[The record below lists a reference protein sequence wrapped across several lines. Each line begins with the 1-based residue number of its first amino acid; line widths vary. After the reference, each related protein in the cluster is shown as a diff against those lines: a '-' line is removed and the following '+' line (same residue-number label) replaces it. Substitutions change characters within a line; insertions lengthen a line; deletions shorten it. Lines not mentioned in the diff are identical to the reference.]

1 MKGAA
6 ILLNSQ
12 LRGAVES
19 ASRDVCHHKE
29 WTLEAL
35 NVRTNHVHAV
45 VGAPTKPEQVLTTLK
60 AWATRRCRESG
71 LVAVERKLWTRHGSM
86 RYLWTER
93 DIERAATYVVEA
105 QGSPLAGVSRLDSEH

>member
-6 ILLNSQ
+6 ILRNSQ

-45 VGAPTKPEQVLTTLK
+45 VGATF
-60 AWATRRCRESG
+60 TRRVIYFTHPPLPVG
-71 LVAVERKLWTRHGSM
+71 P
-86 RYLWTER
+86 
-93 DIERAATYVVEA
+93 RAE
-105 QGSPLAGVSRLDSEH
+105 